1 MTLAQIREQLI
12 ANQIEQAETTNSV
25 EALTKVMVDRF
36 KLEDRNKLDSL
47 EDKLERK
54 KGGGPK
60 TLPRK
65 QEQQRDPFDFSG
77 LLGRLGLPALA
88 ALGASLTGFDDAI
101 KALRIPSILSSIR
114 TSFNSI
120 VKAFDNIKLRAL
132 NVVGFLDGIKLPD
145 MPKLPDIPR
154 ISITYPE
161 SWTNFGTRVSD
172 AIRAALPTM
181 DDIKLKMP
189 KIPLTSLS
197 TFYDNVKL
205 RIGNIFPSFDEIK
218 LKLPTIK
225 LPEIDIPKMP
235 EFKFPEMPKFNIMGA
250 DGKPFKFPEF
260 NIPDA
265 LKNLKMPDFSAVTTV
280 LKGAD
285 GTGGVLGFFS
295 WVGDMVAKI
304 PGLKSI
310 ARLVGGPITQ
320 AIISVIDF
328 FVGFYK
334 GFTEVEYD
342 ADGNEVVKSIGEKIL
357 GGLEGGLDG
366 VLKGVVDAF
375 QLVLVDLPSFLLKK
389 MGVDTKWLD
398 NIDLWGIVSPLWEFI
413 KAIPKF
419 IFSKEYRDEQIARL
433 KTEWEAAG
441 GLAGIFWTIWDG
453 ITELMSNA
461 LEGLPSISEITNSLI
476 AKLPRGLRPDTE
488 AEKRADAML
497 AREELQNK
505 IALEQDRIDRSNEGI
520 NEYTGLESS
529 GVRRSQN
536 KIAQWTRLLDQMPDL
551 SALPLDNDLAVAQA
565 QALLNAGA
573 GNQPIIVNNND
584 NSINSSQT
592 SQSQATYA
600 SPHSAVDTSLPA
612 TVN

>member
-1 MTLAQIREQLI
+1 MTLAQIREQLV
-12 ANQIEQAETTNSV
+12 ANQMEQAETTNSV

-36 KLEDRNKLDSL
+36 KLEDRGKLDSL

-77 LLGRLGLPALA
+77 LLGRLGLPALM
-88 ALGASLTGFDDAI
+88 ALGASLSGFDDAI

-132 NVVGFLDGIKLPD
+132 NVIGFLDGIKLPD
-145 MPKLPDIPR
+145 MPKLPDIPKV
-154 ISITYPE
+154 SITYPE
-161 SWTNFGTRVSD
+161 SWTKFGTRVSD

-181 DDIKLKMP
+181 DDIKLKIP

-205 RIGNIFPSFDEIK
+205 RIGNIFPSFDDIK
-218 LKLPTIK
+218 LRLPTIK

-235 EFKFPEMPKFNIMGA
+235 EFKFPELPRFNIMGA

-260 NIPDA
+260 KIPDA

-342 ADGNEVVKSIGEKIL
+342 ADGNEIVKSMADKIL

-366 VLKGVVDAF
+366 VLKGIVDAF
-375 QLVLVDLPSFLLKK
+375 QLVLVDLPSFLLNK
-389 MGVDTKWLD
+389 MGVDTTWLD
-398 NIDLWGIVSPLWEFI
+398 NVDLWSIVSPLWEFI

-441 GLAGIFWTIWDG
+441 GLTGIFWTIWDG

-536 KIAQWTRLLDQMPDL
+536 KIAQWTRLLEQMPDL

-573 GNQPIIVNNND
+573 GSQPIVVTNID
-584 NSINSSQT
+584 NSNNSSQT
-592 SQSQATYA
+592 SQSQVAFANPA
-600 SPHSAVDTSLPA
+600 STVDSSLPA
-612 TVN
+612 TVD

>member
-235 EFKFPEMPKFNIMGA
+235 EFKFPEMPKFNILDA

-441 GLAGIFWTIWDG
+441 GLTGIFWTIWDG

>member
-235 EFKFPEMPKFNIMGA
+235 EFKFPEMPKFNILDA

-260 NIPDA
+260 KIPDA

-453 ITELMSNA
+453 ITELMSKA

>member
-1 MTLAQIREQLI
+1 MTLAQIREQLV
-12 ANQIEQAETTNSV
+12 ANQMEQAETTNSV

-36 KLEDRNKLDSL
+36 KLEDRGKLDSL

-77 LLGRLGLPALA
+77 LLGRLGLPALM
-88 ALGASLTGFDDAI
+88 ALGASLSGFDDAI

-132 NVVGFLDGIKLPD
+132 NVIGFLDGIKLPD
-145 MPKLPDIPR
+145 MPKLPDIPKV
-154 ISITYPE
+154 SITYPE
-161 SWTNFGTRVSD
+161 SWTKFGTRVSD

-181 DDIKLKMP
+181 DDIKLKIP

-205 RIGNIFPSFDEIK
+205 RIGNIFPSFDDIK
-218 LKLPTIK
+218 LRLPTIK

-235 EFKFPEMPKFNIMGA
+235 EFKFPELPRFNIMGA

-260 NIPDA
+260 KIPDA

-342 ADGNEVVKSIGEKIL
+342 ADGNEIVKSMADKIL

-366 VLKGVVDAF
+366 VLKGIVDAF
-375 QLVLVDLPSFLLKK
+375 QLVLVDLPSFLLNK
-389 MGVDTKWLD
+389 MGVDTTWLD
-398 NIDLWGIVSPLWEFI
+398 NVDLWSIVSPLWEFI

-441 GLAGIFWTIWDG
+441 GLTGIFWTIWDG

-536 KIAQWTRLLDQMPDL
+536 KIAQWTRLLEQMPDL

-573 GNQPIIVNNND
+573 GNQPIVVTNID
-584 NSINSSQT
+584 NSDNSSQT
-592 SQSQATYA
+592 SQSQVAFANPA
-600 SPHSAVDTSLPA
+600 STVDSSLPA
-612 TVN
+612 TVD

>member
-260 NIPDA
+260 KIPDA

-453 ITELMSNA
+453 ITELMSKA

>member
-453 ITELMSNA
+453 ITELMSKA

>member
-413 KAIPKF
+413 KGIPKF

-453 ITELMSNA
+453 ITELMSKA

>member
-1 MTLAQIREQLI
+1 MTLAQIREQLV
-12 ANQIEQAETTNSV
+12 ANQMEQAETTNSV

-36 KLEDRNKLDSL
+36 KLEDRSKLDSL

-60 TLPRK
+60 ALPRK

-77 LLGRLGLPALA
+77 LLGRLGLPALV

-120 VKAFDNIKLRAL
+120 VKAFDNVKLRAL
-132 NVVGFLDGIKLPD
+132 NVVSFLDNIKLPD

-154 ISITYPE
+154 IAITYPE
-161 SWTNFGTRVSD
+161 SWTKFGTRVSD

-181 DDIKLKMP
+181 DDIKLKIP
-189 KIPLTSLS
+189 KVPLTSLS
-197 TFYDNVKL
+197 TFFERVQL
-205 RIGNIFPSFDEIK
+205 RIGNIFPSFDDIK

-225 LPEIDIPKMP
+225 LPEIDLPKMP
-235 EFKFPEMPKFNIMGA
+235 EFKFPDMPKFGLVGA

-260 NIPDA
+260 TIPDG
-265 LKNLKMPDFSAVTTV
+265 LKNLRMPDFSAVTTV

-295 WVGDMVAKI
+295 WVGDMVARI
-304 PGLKSI
+304 PGLRSI

-334 GFTEVEYD
+334 GFTEVELD
-342 ADGNEVVKSIGEKIL
+342 ADGNEVVRSISDKIL

-366 VLKGVVDAF
+366 VLKGIVDAF
-375 QLVLVDLPSFLLKK
+375 QLVLVDLPSFLLNK
-389 MGVDTKWLD
+389 MGVDTTWLD
-398 NIDLWGIVSPLWEFI
+398 NVDLWSIVSPLWEFI
-413 KAIPKF
+413 KGIPKF

-461 LEGLPSISEITNSLI
+461 LDGLPSISDITASLV

-488 AEKRADAML
+488 EEKRADAMA
-497 AREELQNK
+497 ARLELQEK
-505 IALEQDRIDRSNEGI
+505 IDNERERIARSEAGS
-520 NEYTGLESS
+520 NEYTGFE
-529 GVRRSQN
+529 GAGRQRSQN
-536 KIAQWTRLLDQMPDL
+536 QIAQWERLLNAMPEL
-551 SALPLDNDLAVAQA
+551 SRVPLDEDLAIAQA
-565 QALLNAGA
+565 QAILNRGA
-573 GNQPIIVNNND
+573 TAPQITQIID
-584 NSINSSQT
+584 NSSSNTQN
-592 SQSQATYA
+592 SQSQATFA
-600 SPHSAVDTSLPA
+600 SPASTVDTSLPA